1 MNRSRTIWSMALA
14 LLLLLAGCS
23 TPPAPETSPVAVS
36 PAVTSAPVQNPSGQ
50 YPAPNQGET
59 GQGNTGYPAP
69 QSASNSNYPAPGT
82 ALPGYL
88 DANKAP
94 YPLPPTPT
102 LNVGTPV
109 KVVPFRINKPV
120 QDGAEQVSGTGPA
133 DIPITLADITM
144 YGDILGQTTIKS
156 DGTFVFNL
164 STPITKGHL
173 IGVAL
178 SDLKGTKWVAAN
190 FNDPGFK
197 GDTPKNVPL
206 VGYFFDTVEV
216 GP

>member
-1 MNRSRTIWSMALA
+1 MNRSRTIWSMALI

-23 TPPAPETSPVAVS
+23 TPPVPETATAVAS
-36 PAVTSAPVQNPSGQ
+36 PAVTSAAAQNPSEQ
-50 YPAPNQGET
+50 YPAPNQAGT
-59 GQGNTGYPAP
+59 GQGNTGYPGP
-69 QSASNSNYPAPGT
+69 QNASNPNYPAP
-82 ALPGYL
+82 AAAIPGYL
-88 DANKAP
+88 NPTSAP

-102 LNVGTPV
+102 LNAGTPV
-109 KVVPFRINKPV
+109 NVVPFRINKPV
-120 QDGAEQVSGTGPA
+120 PDGATQVSGTGPA

-164 STPITKGHL
+164 TTPIEKGHL

-197 GDTPKNVPL
+197 GDAPNLVPL
-206 VGYFFDTVEV
+206 VGFFYDTVEV
-216 GP
+216 GQ

>member
-1 MNRSRTIWSMALA
+1 MNRSRSIWSIAVV

-23 TPPAPETSPVAVS
+23 TPPAPETATGVVS
-36 PAVTSAPVQNPSGQ
+36 SAVTSTAVQNPSRQ
-50 YPAPNQGET
+50 YPAPNQVGP
-59 GQGNTGYPAP
+59 GQENKGYPAP
-69 QSASNSNYPAPGT
+69 QNASNLNYPAPGA

-88 DANKAP
+88 NATNAP

-102 LNVGTPV
+102 LNTGVAV

-120 QDGAEQVSGTGPA
+120 PDGATQVSGTGPA

-144 YGDILGQTTIKS
+144 YGDIMGQTTIKS

-164 STPITKGHL
+164 STPIEKDHL

-178 SDLKGTKWVAAN
+178 SDLQGTKWVAAN

-197 GDTPKNVPL
+197 GDAPNQVPL
-206 VGYFFDTVEV
+206 VGFFFDTVEV
-216 GP
+216 GR